1 MTSAVRIRLLVF
13 VSLEDRVESVSV
25 ETRGSALRLL
35 EGEQLFARVGNTPL
49 LPLRRMTNGLAPAV
63 EVWAKAEWFNP
74 AGSVKDRPASA
85 IIRAGLQSGR
95 LGAGQTLLDSTSG
108 NMGIAYATYGAA
120 LGIPVRLAIPGNAG
134 RARLASLRAL
144 GADLTLTD
152 PTEGSDGARDVA
164 HRLAEAEPEQFF
176 YADQYSNPANWQ
188 AHYESTGPEL
198 IAQTRG
204 RLTHFVAGLGTT
216 GTLTGAGRY
225 LRQNAPQAR
234 LIAVQPDAPIH
245 GLEGLK
251 HLPTS
256 HVPPIYDPTLAD
268 DVMHVSTEEAYSMA
282 RRLARQEGL
291 LVGLSSAA
299 AAVAAVRI
307 AEGEHSAWIV
317 VLFPDS
323 GIKYLDL
330 PFWSEA

>member
-13 VSLEDRVESVSV
+13 VSLEDRVERVSV
-25 ETRGSALRLL
+25 ETRGSALRLH
-35 EGEQLFARVGNTPL
+35 EAEQFLARVGNTPL
-49 LPLRRMTNGLAPAV
+49 LPLRRMTSGLAPAV
-63 EVWAKAEWFNP
+63 EVWVKAEWFNP

-85 IIRAGLQSGR
+85 IIHAGLQSGR

-108 NMGIAYATYGAA
+108 NMGIAYATFGAT
-120 LGIPVRLAIPGNAG
+120 LGIPVHLAIPGNAG

-152 PTEGSDGARDVA
+152 PTEGSDGARDIA
-164 HRLAEAEPEQFF
+164 RQLAEAEPEEFF

-204 RLTHFVAGLGTT
+204 KLTHFVAGLGTT

-234 LIAVQPDAPIH
+234 LIAVQPDGPIH

-268 DVMHVSTEEAYSMA
+268 EVVHVPTEDAYSMA

-299 AAVAAVRI
+299 AAVAAMRI
-307 AEGEHSAWIV
+307 AEGELSALI
-317 VLFPDS
+317 LGLSPDS

-330 PFWSEA
+330 PFWNEA